1 LILELNIGIATN
13 PVSRL
18 NETVPRKRITLS
30 VRLPSSESDYESA
43 LPLFHYFLR
52 LPDFLT
58 TNARFRPEVTRRIR
72 ATREDEIR
80 KIKKVD
86 EDEKAEERKIQAD
99 KDKKEK
105 RDLLLKNMGADEQK
119 KFLDREREKEQRRSQ
134 KKRTQRA

>member
-1 LILELNIGIATN
+1 LHIKDFTN
-13 PVSRL
+13 NFRL

-30 VRLPSSESDYESA
+30 IRLPSSQAAYDSTVPIFQY
-43 LPLFHYFLR
+43 YLR

-58 TNARFRPEVTRRIR
+58 SNARFRPEVTRKMR

-86 EDEKAEERKIQAD
+86 EDEKAEERKLQTD
-99 KDKKEK
+99 KEK
-105 RDLLLKNMGADEQK
+105 REKRDALLKGLSSAEQK
-119 KFLDREREKEQRRSQ
+119 KFLDKEREKEQRKSQ

>member
-1 LILELNIGIATN
+1 M
-13 PVSRL
+13 
-18 NETVPRKRITLS
+18 TLS
-30 VRLPSSESDYESA
+30 IRLPSSEAGYDA
-43 LPLFHYFLR
+43 TLPLFQYFLR

-58 TNARFRPEVTRRIR
+58 ANARFRPEVTRRIR

-86 EDEKAEERKIQAD
+86 EDEKAEERKLQAD
-99 KDKKEK
+99 KDKREK
-105 RDLLLKNMGADEQK
+105 RDLLLKNMNADEQK